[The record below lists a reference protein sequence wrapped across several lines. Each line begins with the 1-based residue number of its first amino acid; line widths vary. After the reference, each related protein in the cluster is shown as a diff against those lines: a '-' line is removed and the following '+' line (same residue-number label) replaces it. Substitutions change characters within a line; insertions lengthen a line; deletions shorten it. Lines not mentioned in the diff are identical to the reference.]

1 MNINPSI
8 EKPIFMQIANE
19 IEDAIFTGI
28 YAEEG
33 QIPSTNEISAIFNIN
48 PHTVLKGMNILVSAG
63 LIYKKRGIGMFVSE
77 GAKKKITEK
86 RKSEFYSRFIIPLIR
101 ESEKLAID
109 EAEIQSLIEK
119 GFNDGENR
127 D

>member
-8 EKPIFMQIANE
+8 EKPIFMQIADE

-48 PHTVLKGMNILVSAG
+48 PHTVLKGMNILVSSG

-77 GAKKKITEK
+77 GAKEKITEK

>member
-8 EKPIFMQIANE
+8 EKPIFMQIADE

>member
-1 MNINPSI
+1 
-8 EKPIFMQIANE
+8 MQIADE

-48 PHTVLKGMNILVSAG
+48 PHTVLKGMNILVSSG

-109 EAEIQSLIEK
+109 EAAIQSLIEK

>member
-8 EKPIFMQIANE
+8 EKPIFMQIADE

-77 GAKKKITEK
+77 GAKEKITGK

>member
-77 GAKKKITEK
+77 GAKEKITEK

>member
-8 EKPIFMQIANE
+8 EKPIFMQIADE

-77 GAKKKITEK
+77 GAKEKITEK

>member
-8 EKPIFMQIANE
+8 EKPIFMQIADE

-48 PHTVLKGMNILVSAG
+48 PHTVLKGMNILVSSG

-109 EAEIQSLIEK
+109 EAAIQSLIEK